1 MRHELPFAFTT
12 LARSFPAHAVA
23 LALASIACCMT
34 FAPVDAHAQTEAA
47 SPHGE
52 RIRFDIARQP
62 LASALEQYGLATGL
76 PVFFDAA
83 LVAGRSSTAVQAL
96 ATPTEALHTLL
107 QGTGLV
113 ADYTGTGSATAFV
126 LKSAPNDAAASP
138 PAIATPDVTPA
149 PAVYRSYDGLVQTR
163 IWEAFCGNP
172 RTAPGSYRTA
182 MRFVIDGTGRI
193 ANAFLLHTSGDRV
206 RDGAILDTLRQ
217 IRIDQPPPS
226 DMVQPLTMLILPRS
240 QTPGLECPTAPRH

>member
-1 MRHELPFAFTT
+1 MASS
-12 LARSFPAHAVA
+12 LAAPAVA
-23 LALASIACCMT
+23 LALAGCMT
-34 FAPVDAHAQTEAA
+34 LAALNVRAQTGVVA
-47 SPHGE
+47 PRGDRTDE
-52 RIRFDIARQP
+52 RVRFDIARQP
-62 LASALEQYGLATGL
+62 LTTALEQYGLATGL

-83 LVAGRSSTAVQAL
+83 LVAGRNSTPVQAS

-113 ADYTGTGSATAFV
+113 ADYTGTGSSAVFV
-126 LKSAPNDAAASP
+126 LKPASNDVAQPTPRAMPDAA
-138 PAIATPDVTPA
+138 PAA
-149 PAVYRSYDGLVQTR
+149 PVHRSYDGLVQTR

-193 ANAFLLHTSGDRV
+193 ANAFLLHTSGDRA

-217 IRIDQPPPS
+217 IRIEQPPPP
-226 DMVQPLTMLILPRS
+226 DMAQPLTMLILPRS
-240 QTPGLECPTAPRH
+240 QTPGLECPAARH